1 MSVLKSQQKQS
12 GHLAS
17 CKLLVLSSFRGDT
30 KSTLQVHPQGTMV
43 QRGAVTPKV
52 ASFVYQKRA
61 HYAWANYSLRS
72 LLQGR
77 T

>member
-1 MSVLKSQQKQS
+1 MSVLKPQQKQS

-30 KSTLQVHPQGTMV
+30 KSAFQVHPRGTTV

-52 ASFVYQKRA
+52 ALVVYQERA
-61 HYAWANYSLRS
+61 HFAWANYSLRS